1 MREARRPTL
10 LILANKHGHC
20 WHLGQLFRPYS
31 YSVPRSLH
39 DQFMV
44 WICSGGGFCLPTPF
58 RFSPQM
64 STCALQPTWR
74 YDPLIL
80 VCLVFRFVKARG
92 PEGVISTRADF
103 WIIVNIHRV
112 LLMDA
117 NISRTLH
124 GTPIF
129 AYIGVVRRR
138 DVAYIPYMK
147 CCVIIYMQIHAVY
160 IYTVYTRS
168 AWIPWNFGNLEAA
181 RKKHWRF
188 GGNNRVVLQD
198 MVWTLDLHPGGLVE
212 PLDDPVVARCVVG
225 LYTFGFGGG

>member
-160 IYTVYTRS
+160 IYCISHDTRC
-168 AWIPWNFGNLEAA
+168 P
-181 RKKHWRF
+181 
-188 GGNNRVVLQD
+188 
-198 MVWTLDLHPGGLVE
+198 
-212 PLDDPVVARCVVG
+212 
-225 LYTFGFGGG
+225 